1 MATDGDTKKKFTRD
15 YYYNFPYVKLGP
27 GTWILDT
34 IVIPVIKEDNGS
46 SRGVSRET

>member
-1 MATDGDTKKKFTRD
+1 MASDGDTKKKYTRI
-15 YYYNFPYVKLGP
+15 YTHHEPQVQLGP

-34 IVIPVIKEDNGS
+34 IVIPVIKEDDGS